1 MADDQQRPSRRDD
14 SKLELIRQLRQDE
27 LDRLAT
33 STAPFPKRGAAVP
46 FTDYER
52 TTALDEVFARIE
64 GGESV
69 QLICMDAHLPCAS
82 TVLTWLAQDI
92 ELQRR
97 YESLS
102 PARAR
107 SLFELALWE
116 VQRAR
121 DKETMYIA
129 ERRALLYLRAAA
141 LLDPKAYS
149 DKTHTQLGK
158 QTGNAPL
165 HITLN
170 IGDKPTPSRE
180 LVVVPT
186 PDDTH
191 E

>member
-1 MADDQQRPSRRDD
+1 MADDQQGRPRSQD
-14 SKLELIRQLRQDE
+14 KLDMIRQLRADE
-27 LDRLAT
+27 LERLSRTMQA
-33 STAPFPKRGAAVP
+33 FPKRDLPTAPV
-46 FTDYER
+46 TEYER
-52 TTALDEVFARIE
+52 AVVMDEVFERIE
-64 GGESV
+64 GGESI
-69 QLICMDAHLPCAS
+69 QLICMEPHMPSRA
-82 TVLTWLAQDI
+82 TVMTWLARDI

-102 PARAR
+102 PSRAR

-116 VQRAR
+116 VQRAC
-121 DKETMYIA
+121 DVESMKIA
-129 ERRALLYLRAAA
+129 ERRAILYLRAAA
-141 LLDPKAYS
+141 LLDPKSYS

-170 IGDKPTPSRE
+170 IGDKPAPSRE